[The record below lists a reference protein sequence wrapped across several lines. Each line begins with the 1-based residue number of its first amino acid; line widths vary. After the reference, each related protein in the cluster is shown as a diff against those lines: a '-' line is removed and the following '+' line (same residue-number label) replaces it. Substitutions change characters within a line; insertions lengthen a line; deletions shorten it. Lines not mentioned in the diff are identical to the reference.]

1 MTWWRLYTTIL
12 SPLRFFRNLS
22 FSYYQLFKIILTD
35 DYFLSR
41 LFSSINLSD
50 LLCSFLSFPANFIR
64 KIRNSSSNPI
74 FSKTMDPNSGSPFE
88 ILRGKKDAE
97 IWEEGSRKVGLE
109 KRVKISEKSIKS
121 KSALDD
127 TIRGVHIFQATTI
140 LTIFPITRLFTS
152 QYPFPTS

>member
-1 MTWWRLYTTIL
+1 
-12 SPLRFFRNLS
+12 
-22 FSYYQLFKIILTD
+22 
-35 DYFLSR
+35 
-41 LFSSINLSD
+41 
-50 LLCSFLSFPANFIR
+50 
-64 KIRNSSSNPI
+64 
-74 FSKTMDPNSGSPFE
+74 MDPNSGSSFE